1 MTGVIKR
8 LANKLMGDEGHRV
21 SALYDAHDRPR
32 FISGTDK
39 MREAQDYQF
48 EDKCLGLP
56 STPLR
61 VPMPPVT
68 PPTSIVGGLVAKLH
82 KSLKTAHA
90 SRTELE
96 ARIAA
101 DTESLRQTNASI
113 QAVEGALDR
122 LANDPALTDAERD
135 MVGPQVQLELDT

>member
-1 MTGVIKR
+1 MQTIRNWILGDGKPVADLYKHAAEEAGLTR
-8 LANKLMGDEGHRV
+8 RGGLAED
-21 SALYDAHDRPR
+21 D
-32 FISGTDK
+32 
-39 MREAQDYQF
+39 REATSEPFKFQDGTIVTF
-48 EDKCLGLP
+48 SKDPP
-56 STPLR
+56 STA
-61 VPMPPVT
+61 
-68 PPTSIVGGLVAKLH
+68 PTSIVGGLVAKLH

-135 MVGPQVQLELDT
+135 MVGPQVQLELGDV